1 MEALYRG
8 LLGSVQGG
16 RPALVP
22 VCQEQLCGGVR
33 VDVHT
38 GEGVPRPQALAALG
52 TSPGPRAAQRRQRH
66 RNREPRRSPG
76 AQRRS
81 LRREGRR
88 LRDSLPARIEVICSL
103 RVPEGL
109 RVEQRDPL
117 GVAGAEV
124 GDVGAEYRMAIRTTL
139 RRGWR

>member
-1 MEALYRG
+1 METLYRG
-8 LLGSVQGG
+8 LLGSVQSG

-22 VCQEQLCGGVR
+22 VSQEQLRGGVW

-66 RNREPRRSPG
+66 RSRKFWRSPG

-88 LRDSLPARIEVICSL
+88 LRHSLPATIEVICSL

-117 GVAGAEV
+117 GVAGAEA

>member
-1 MEALYRG
+1 M
-8 LLGSVQGG
+8 
-16 RPALVP
+16 VP
-22 VCQEQLCGGVR
+22 VSQEQLRGGVW

-52 TSPGPRAAQRRQRH
+52 TPPGPRAAQRRQRH
-66 RNREPRRSPG
+66 RSREARRSPG

-88 LRDSLPARIEVICSL
+88 LRDSLPATIEVICSL
-103 RVPEGL
+103 RVPDGL
-109 RVEQRDPL
+109 RMQQRDPL
-117 GVAGAEV
+117 GVAGTEV
-124 GDVGAEYRMAIRTTL
+124 GDVGAEYRMAFRTNL